1 MKRAFVFFILF
12 LCLSMVLVAQSS
24 NSDQQ
29 IVGTW
34 INENGGSR
42 VVFNSNGTMSGNIF
56 NRDCTKYAIAGEI
69 IAIYNNNRE
78 ASAFEFRISNDG
90 KTLIILFLPNAEA
103 YVFKKQ

>member
-1 MKRAFVFFILF
+1 MKKTFVFFILF
-12 LCLSMVLVAQSS
+12 LFLSVILVAQSS

-34 INENGGSR
+34 VNENDGSR
-42 VVFNSNGTMSGNIF
+42 VVFNSNGTMSGSIF
-56 NRDCTKYAIAGEI
+56 NRDCTRYAIAGEI

-90 KTLIILFLPNAEA
+90 RTLIIIYLPNAEA